1 MLEYLV
7 FLLVV
12 LPVLSAVA
20 LLCIK
25 NEGPRKSVVIA
36 TGAVLAFCSLAL
48 FAGGSFQLRPQSM
61 LGLDPDVLVTGLDF
75 ALLAVILGIAVKLK
89 SPLLIALGLLQILP
103 LGYFE
108 YSFARH
114 AAAGPSLAADNLSL
128 IMVLLVGFVG
138 SLVCVYGLG
147 YMKEHEAHLGLK
159 KTRQP
164 RFFFFLVLFLGAMNG
179 LVLSNSLAW
188 VYFFWEA
195 TTVCSFALIGHD
207 GTQEARANSVR
218 ALWMNMLGGVAF
230 ALALIAVYKASGTV
244 LLSDLL
250 AHPGGGASL
259 ALLAAFFL
267 LCFAGFT
274 KAAQLPFQ
282 SWLCGAMV
290 APTPV
295 SALLHSSTM
304 VKAGVYLILRLA
316 PAYAGTSLSSLIAL
330 FGAFA
335 FLTTAALAIGQ
346 SNAKKILAYSTIGN
360 LGVIVACA
368 GINTPAS
375 IAAGVMLLIFHAV
388 SKALLFLCVGAI
400 EQRIGSRDIED
411 MRGLIAVM
419 PRAAA
424 LTVAGILTMLLPPF
438 GVLLTKWMAIESAM
452 ASPLL
457 VLILALGSALTVV
470 FWTRWA
476 GLLLS
481 APMPAAGLVA
491 PGAAVQAAS
500 MRIPMTLLAYGA
512 VLAGL
517 ASPLI
522 YRSLAAPFVSLF
534 YKGAAYDVSAGSFA
548 SGAGTF
554 SVYPLFLLLGA
565 GFFYALRLARRL
577 PARSASAPYLCG
589 EQTGDAAGNVF
600 RGPLGPVAATP
611 ANLYLSA
618 ICGEEV
624 LTRWINVIA
633 MTMLAVMFGGI
644 L

>member
-1 MLEYLV
+1 MLENLV

-12 LPVLSAVA
+12 LPVFSAVA
-20 LLCIK
+20 LLCLG
-25 NEGPRKSVVIA
+25 NEGPRKLVVTA
-36 TGAVLAFCSLAL
+36 TGVILAVCSLAL
-48 FAGGSFQLRPQSM
+48 LAGGEFRLTPQSV
-61 LGLDPDVLVTGLDF
+61 LGVDPDALVTFLDF

-89 SPLLIALGLLQILP
+89 HPLLIALALLQILP
-103 LGYFE
+103 LCYFE
-108 YSFARH
+108 FSLFRH
-114 AAAGPSLAADNLSL
+114 EPAGPTIVADNLSL
-128 IMVLLVGFVG
+128 IMVLIISIVG
-138 SLVCVYGLG
+138 SLICIYGLG
-147 YMKEHEAHLGLK
+147 YMKEHEEHPRLAR
-159 KTRQP
+159 TRQP
-164 RFFFFLVLFLGAMNG
+164 RFFFFMILLLGAMNG

-188 VYFFWEA
+188 VYFFWEV
-195 TTVCSFALIGHD
+195 TTICSFALIAHD
-207 GTQEARANSVR
+207 RTDEARANAVR

-230 ALALIAVYKASGTV
+230 VLALIAIYKASGTV

-250 AHPGGGASL
+250 SHPGGGASL
-259 ALLAAFFL
+259 ALLAPLFL

-316 PAYAGTSLSSLIAL
+316 PAYAGTNLSALIAL
-330 FGAFA
+330 FGAFT
-335 FLTTAALAIGQ
+335 FLTTAALAISQ
-346 SNAKKILAYSTIGN
+346 SNGKKILAYSTIGN
-360 LGVIVACA
+360 LGVIIACA
-368 GINTPAS
+368 GINTPAAIS
-375 IAAGVMLLIFHAV
+375 AGVMLLIFHAL
-388 SKALLFLCVGAI
+388 SKGLLFLCVGVI

-411 MRGLIAVM
+411 MRGLVALM
-419 PRAAA
+419 PRTAAV
-424 LTVAGILTMLLPPF
+424 TVIGILTMLLPPF

-470 FWTRWA
+470 FWARWA
-476 GLLLS
+476 GLILS
-481 APMPAAGLVA
+481 APMSAAAPAAEI
-491 PGAAVQAAS
+491 QTAS
-500 MRIPMTLLAYGA
+500 VRVPILLLAAGA

-522 YRSLAAPFVSLF
+522 YSALAAPFVSLF
-534 YKGAAYDVSAGSFA
+534 YRGQAFDVSGGSFVNNT
-548 SGAGTF
+548 GAF

-577 PARSASAPYLCG
+577 PAQCASAPYLCG
-589 EQTGDAAGNVF
+589 EQTADITKNVF
-600 RGPLGPVAATP
+600 RGPLGPVAATSS
-611 ANLYLSA
+611 NFYLEA
-618 ICGEEV
+618 IFGEEV

>member
-1 MLEYLV
+1 MLENLV

-20 LLCIK
+20 LLCSK
-25 NEGPRKSVVIA
+25 NEGLRKSVVTI
-36 TGAVLAFCSLAL
+36 TGVVLAICSLAL
-48 FAGGSFQLRPQSM
+48 FASGGFQLAPHSV
-61 LGLDPDVLVTGLDF
+61 LGVDPDSLVTFLDF
-75 ALLAVILGIAVKLK
+75 VLLVVILGIAVKLK
-89 SPLLIALGLLQILP
+89 NPLLIALGLLQILP

-108 YSFARH
+108 FSLVKH
-114 AAAGPSLAADNLSL
+114 AAAGPTLVADNLSL
-128 IMVLLVGFVG
+128 VMVLVISLVG

-147 YMKEHEAHLGLK
+147 YMKEHEAHLRLERSK
-159 KTRQP
+159 QP
-164 RFFFFLVLFLGAMNG
+164 RFFFFMMLFLGAMNG

-188 VYFFWEA
+188 VYFFWEV
-195 TTVCSFALIGHD
+195 TTICSFALIGHD
-207 GTQEARANSVR
+207 GTDEARANAVR

-230 ALALIAVYKASGTV
+230 VLALIAVYKASGTV

-259 ALLAAFFL
+259 ALLAALFL

-316 PAYAGTSLSSLIAL
+316 PAFAGTSLSSLIAL
-330 FGAFA
+330 FGAFT
-335 FLTTAALAIGQ
+335 FVTTAALAVSQ
-346 SNAKKILAYSTIGN
+346 SNGKKILAYSTIGN

-375 IAAGVMLLIFHAV
+375 IAAGVMLIIFHAI
-388 SKALLFLCVGAI
+388 SKALLFLCVGTI

-411 MRGLIAVM
+411 MRGLYAVM
-419 PRAAA
+419 PRTAT
-424 LTVAGILTMLLPPF
+424 LTVIGILTMLLPPF

-457 VLILALGSALTVV
+457 VLILALGSALSVV
-470 FWTRWA
+470 FWARWA
-476 GLLLS
+476 GLILS
-481 APMPAAGLVA
+481 SPMLAAAPAAEE
-491 PGAAVQAAS
+491 QAAS
-500 MRIPMTLLAYGA
+500 LRIPMQLLATGA
-512 VLAGL
+512 ILAGL

-522 YRSLAAPFVSLF
+522 YNSLAAPFVTLF
-534 YKGAAYDVSAGSFA
+534 YKGAAYDVSGGSFV
-548 SGAGTF
+548 SPVGAF
-554 SVYPLFLLLGA
+554 SIYPLFLLLGA
-565 GFFYALRLARRL
+565 GFFYALRLAKRV
-577 PARSASAPYLCG
+577 PAKAASAPYLCG
-589 EQTGDAAGNVF
+589 EQIADSAKCVF
-600 RGPLGPVAATP
+600 RGPLGPVEAKSS
-611 ANLYLSA
+611 NFYLEA
-618 ICGEEV
+618 IFGEAV

>member
-1 MLEYLV
+1 MLENLV

-12 LPVLSAVA
+12 LPVLSAIA

-25 NEGPRKSVVIA
+25 SVGLGKLVVTLTGVI
-36 TGAVLAFCSLAL
+36 LAACSLAL
-48 FAGGSFQLRPQSM
+48 FAGGDFQFRPQSV
-61 LGLDPDVLVTGLDF
+61 LGVDPDSLITFLDF
-75 ALLAVILGIAVKLK
+75 ALLAVIMGIAAKLK
-89 SPLLIALGLLQILP
+89 SPLLIALALLQILP

-108 YSFARH
+108 FSLVKH
-114 AAAGPSLAADNLSL
+114 AAAGPTLVADNLSL
-128 IMVLLVGFVG
+128 IMVLIVSIVG
-138 SLVCVYGLG
+138 SLICIYGLG
-147 YMKEHEAHLGLK
+147 YMKEHEEHLHLA

-164 RFFFFLVLFLGAMNG
+164 RFFFFLLLFLGAMNG

-188 VYFFWEA
+188 VYFFWEV
-195 TTVCSFALIGHD
+195 TTICSFALIGHD
-207 GTQEARANSVR
+207 RTEIAKANAVR

-230 ALALIAVYKASGTV
+230 VLALIAVYTASGTV

-259 ALLAAFFL
+259 ALLAALFL

-330 FGAFA
+330 FGAFT
-335 FLTTAALAIGQ
+335 FLTTAGLAVSQ
-346 SNAKKILAYSTIGN
+346 SNGKKILAYSTIGN
-360 LGVIVACA
+360 LGVIIACA
-368 GINTPAS
+368 GINTQAS
-375 IAAGVMLLIFHAV
+375 ISAGVMLLIFHAI

-419 PRAAA
+419 PRTAT
-424 LTVAGILTMLLPPF
+424 LTVIGILTMLLPPF
-438 GVLLTKWMAIESAM
+438 GVLLTKWMTIESAM

-457 VLILALGSALTVV
+457 VLILALGSALSVV
-470 FWTRWA
+470 FWARWA
-476 GLLLS
+476 GLILS
-481 APMPAAGLVA
+481 APMPASA
-491 PGAAVQAAS
+491 PAAEAQDAS
-500 MRIPMTLLAYGA
+500 IRVPIQILAYGA
-512 VLAGL
+512 ILAGL

-522 YRSLAAPFVSLF
+522 YSSLAEPFVSLF
-534 YKGAAYDVSAGSFA
+534 YKGAAYDVSGGSFVNGV
-548 SGAGTF
+548 GAF
-554 SVYPLFLLLGA
+554 SIYPLFLLLGA
-565 GFFYALRLARRL
+565 GFFYALRLARRI
-577 PARSASAPYLCG
+577 PAQAASAPYLCG
-589 EQTGDAAGNVF
+589 EQTADVTQNVF
-600 RGPLGPVAATP
+600 RGPLGPVAATSS
-611 ANLYLSA
+611 NFYLEA
-618 ICGEEV
+618 IFGEEV